1 MVLNVYPRAI
11 CWLNYLD
18 CGYYYYIYFY
28 HPNAFSYT
36 RLGKNSDTEEEAWKN
51 AWYKIEKDT
60 LEKFES

>member
-1 MVLNVYPRAI
+1 VVI
-11 CWLNYLD
+11 T
-18 CGYYYYIYFY
+18 IIFIF